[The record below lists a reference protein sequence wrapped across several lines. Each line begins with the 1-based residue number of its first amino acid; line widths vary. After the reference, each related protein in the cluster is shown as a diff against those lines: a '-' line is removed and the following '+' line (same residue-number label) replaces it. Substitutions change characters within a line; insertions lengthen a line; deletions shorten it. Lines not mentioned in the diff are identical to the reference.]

1 MSEID
6 WELRPYEASDEAAV
20 EALLRTSFDSPAEA
34 ELVVQLR
41 KDGDAEIELVADS
54 DGTILGH
61 VMLSKM
67 TAPERALGLGPVA
80 TSDEHR
86 GTGIASTLIESSLAL
101 ATANDWLSVF
111 LLGDPAFYERFGF
124 SVEDAAAFT
133 GSFAGPYLQ
142 VTFLDEEEGPRKGD
156 VAYAKAFGRFETEA

>member
-20 EALLRTSFDSPAEA
+20 DALLRASFDSPAEA

-41 KDGDAEIELVADS
+41 KDSDAEIELVADS
-54 DGTILGH
+54 EGEILGY
-61 VMLSKM
+61 VILSRM
-67 TAPERALGLGPVA
+67 IAPERALGLGPVA
-80 TSDEHR
+80 TTEPHR
-86 GTGIASTLIESSLAL
+86 GTGIASTLIESGLAL

-124 SVEDAAAFT
+124 SVDDADAFQ
-133 GSFAGPYLQ
+133 GAFAGPYLQ
-142 VTFLDEEEGPRKGD
+142 VAFLDEEEGPRKGE
-156 VAYAKAFGRFETEA
+156 VTYAKAFARFESAD